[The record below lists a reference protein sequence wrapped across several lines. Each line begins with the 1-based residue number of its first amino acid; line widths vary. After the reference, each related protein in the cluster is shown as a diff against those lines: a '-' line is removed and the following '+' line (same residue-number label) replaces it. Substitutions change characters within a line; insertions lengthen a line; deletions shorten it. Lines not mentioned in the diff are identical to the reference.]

1 MTITAIFAIAAIWIA
16 AGAFVA
22 YRFAG
27 VAGSTQDDA
36 E

>member
-1 MTITAIFAIAAIWIA
+1 MYIAIAIVA
-16 AGAFVA
+16 AWVVVGSFVA